1 MLTPVFSQNEMTRE
15 DRHWRPWVAL
25 LRERES
31 ASSSLGL
38 HNHQCVSWLRSM
50 VQFSTF
56 HSECL
61 PVTYRLLW
69 NEHTCFGLFFFKKYR
84 YKGSEKIWTFSDSL
98 APLSLLPGVRAA
110 DRAACRIGSVHLA
123 YPYEKDRCQA
133 ITTLS
138 FIPYPIFDKMLMHM
152 IILLFSHILMTV

>member
-1 MLTPVFSQNEMTRE
+1 MLTRALSQNDMTRD
-15 DRHWRPWVAL
+15 DRCWRPWVAL
-25 LRERES
+25 FRES

-38 HNHQCVSWLRSM
+38 HNQQCVPWLRSM

-110 DRAACRIGSVHLA
+110 NRAACRAGSVHSA
-123 YPYEKDRCQA
+123 YPYEKIDVKQ
-133 ITTLS
+133 LLLLLYS
-138 FIPYPIFDKMLMHM
+138 LPHFYKMLMHM